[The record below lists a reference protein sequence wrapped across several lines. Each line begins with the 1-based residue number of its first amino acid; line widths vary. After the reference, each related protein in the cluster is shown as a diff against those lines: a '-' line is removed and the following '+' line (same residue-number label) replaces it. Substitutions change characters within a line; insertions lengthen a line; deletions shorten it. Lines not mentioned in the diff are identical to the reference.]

1 MSQGINKKIQVVLGD
16 ITQLKVDAVV
26 NAANSSLLGG
36 GGVDGAIHREAG
48 AKLLDECVSL
58 GGCSVGEARHTKG
71 YELNPKM
78 ITHTVG
84 PVWWGGNVG

>member
-1 MSQGINKKIQVVLGD
+1 MQWSMLPIVPY
-16 ITQLKVDAVV
+16 
-26 NAANSSLLGG
+26 LGG

-84 PVWWGGNVG
+84 PVWWEGNVG